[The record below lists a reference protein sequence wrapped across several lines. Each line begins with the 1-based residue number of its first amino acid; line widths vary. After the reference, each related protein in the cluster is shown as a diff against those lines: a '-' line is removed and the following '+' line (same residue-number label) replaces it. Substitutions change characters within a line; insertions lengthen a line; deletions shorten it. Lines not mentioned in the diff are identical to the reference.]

1 MGKDTAGGERVG
13 PGRSAAQGECMKGA
27 MSGGPELLCWNCGE
41 REFIL
46 GQIETPNPTTLEC
59 MCCGATLSVIIR
71 PWR

>member
-1 MGKDTAGGERVG
+1 
-13 PGRSAAQGECMKGA
+13 MKGA
-27 MSGGPELLCWNCGE
+27 MSDGPELLCWNCGE